1 MLQIL
6 DNDVYDLLEFIAAHN
21 SPEQIEQAEKEIP
34 EKDEI
39 QEQSFELLG
48 QYLDTLAEAK
58 P

>member
-6 DNDVYDLLEFIAAHN
+6 DNDVYDLLEFIAEHN

-39 QEQSFELLG
+39 QEQSFELLKE
-48 QYLDTLAEAK
+48 LCSRV
-58 P
+58 

>member
-6 DNDVYDLLEFIAAHN
+6 DNDVYDLLEFIAEHN

-39 QEQSFELLG
+39 QEQSFELLKEFR
-48 QYLDTLAEAK
+48 QSLK
-58 P
+58 Q